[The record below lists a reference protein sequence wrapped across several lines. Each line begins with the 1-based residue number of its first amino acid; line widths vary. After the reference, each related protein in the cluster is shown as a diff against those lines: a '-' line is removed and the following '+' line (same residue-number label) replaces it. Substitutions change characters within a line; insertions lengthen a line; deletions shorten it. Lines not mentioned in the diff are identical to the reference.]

1 MTALETAV
9 AKEIVRM
16 GKEHLAFEDEGGVLA
31 AAARGEALAAALDS
45 LQLLTLVVAVED
57 RFRIALSEEDA
68 AGTRTLPDLARLVA
82 ARADPA
88 LLPQVEAA

>member
-1 MTALETAV
+1 MTGLENAV
-9 AKEIVRM
+9 AREIVRV
-16 GKEHLAFEDEGGVLA
+16 GKEHLAFEDEGGLLEAAGKGEVLA
-31 AAARGEALAAALDS
+31 AHLDS

-88 LLPQVEAA
+88 LLPRVEAA